1 MVRLIS
7 RPNVEGMSTLLTT
20 PFTARST
27 ATDVVAGLDLSD
39 RTVLVTGGGSGLGL
53 ETARALADAGAHV
66 TVAVRRPLASTVA
79 APLAGIREVAVDLAD
94 LSSVRRLVAE
104 WDGPLDALVANA
116 GVMAIPER
124 TLTPEGWEL
133 QLATNFLGHV
143 ALAHGLRRHL
153 ADAAERRGDARLVVV
168 SSGAHRPAP
177 VDLDDLQ
184 FERRPY
190 DRWAAYGQSKS
201 ADVLLAVAAADR
213 WGADG
218 ILANSLNPGV
228 INTGLQRHVDDATMR
243 ALGAMDDDGNLIEA
257 DHYKTPA
264 QGASTATLLAA
275 SPLVGRTSGR
285 YFEDNQE
292 AAVVVDGDHGV
303 APHAVDPQTAD
314 RLWQR
319 AAAVIG

>member
-1 MVRLIS
+1 M
-7 RPNVEGMSTLLTT
+7 TQLLAT

-27 ATDVVAGLDLSD
+27 AADVVAGLDLSD
-39 RTVLVTGGGSGLGL
+39 RTVLVTGGASGLGL
-53 ETARALADAGAHV
+53 ETTRALAEAGAQV
-66 TVAVRRPLASTVA
+66 TVAVRRPLAPEVA
-79 APLAGIREVAVDLAD
+79 AALPGIREVPLDLAD

-133 QLATNFLGHV
+133 QLATNFLGHF
-143 ALAHGLRRHL
+143 ALAHGLHRHL
-153 ADAAERRGDARLVVV
+153 ADAAERRGESRLVVV
-168 SSGAHRPAP
+168 SSGAHRSAP

-201 ADVLLAVAAADR
+201 ADVLLAVAATDR
-213 WGADG
+213 WGAEG
-218 ILANSLNPGV
+218 ILANSLNPGF

-257 DHYKTPA
+257 DYYKTPA

-275 SPLVGRTSGR
+275 SPLVERTSGR

-292 AAVVVDGDHGV
+292 APVVAEGDHGV
-303 APHAVDPQTAD
+303 APHALDPQTAD
-314 RLWQR
+314 RLWER
-319 AAAVIG
+319 AVAVVG